1 MNKIEQLF
9 RDTLDQMLK
18 DEEFDKL
25 AKYTNIKTE
34 KKEIEAYKAALK
46 EYGAHGLPKFF
57 LIMNAN
63 APILKDALAL
73 MTTAGDSNDK

>member
-34 KKEIEAYKAALK
+34 KKEIETYKKAL
-46 EYGAHGLPKFF
+46 EQYGAEKLPIFF

-63 APILKDALAL
+63 APILKDVVSIMIGADDAE
-73 MTTAGDSNDK
+73 